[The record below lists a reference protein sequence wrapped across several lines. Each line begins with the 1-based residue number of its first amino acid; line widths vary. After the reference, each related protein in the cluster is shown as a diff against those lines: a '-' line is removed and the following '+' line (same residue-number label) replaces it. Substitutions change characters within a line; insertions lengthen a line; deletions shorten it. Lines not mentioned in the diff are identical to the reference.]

1 MYQTTELLFEVV
13 SLKTENNNHAL
24 LNRNTRVLFYCK
36 ERHEYVMT
44 NEEQTE
50 LELTR
55 VFVTNKKW
63 EIIME
68 GYLLGSIFAHDPYIL
83 QELEEVG
90 CTFEELNPEYFDN

>member
-1 MYQTTELLFEVV
+1 M
-13 SLKTENNNHAL
+13 KTEDNNYTL

-36 ERHEYVMT
+36 KRQEYVMT

-55 VFVTNKKW
+55 VFVTNKNW

-83 QELEEVG
+83 EELEKID
-90 CTFEELNPEYFDN
+90 CSFENLNPGFFATKDK